1 MSDIFDAKEHL
12 LFQVRK
18 DITYLYKRLLT
29 ELEDVKN
36 RHWQMIGKLRDSLPP
51 QDQKLVDAA
60 NFLDNTEYAYLRKKV
75 LDAGNDAIRGIVQEI
90 EQFNVTIK

>member
-36 RHWQMIGKLRDSLPP
+36 RHWQMIGKLRDSLSPES
-51 QDQKLVDAA
+51 QKLVDAA